1 MIQYLLLLLEL
12 SRKKIGETAPSI
24 DDYKKKIK
32 NLPDDGSVTLTILKQ
47 PNMQKAG
54 NNMVRIKLKSSNVQ
68 NESIV
73 TIIVAV
79 TNN

>member
-1 MIQYLLLLLEL
+1 M
-12 SRKKIGETAPSI
+12 
-24 DDYKKKIK
+24 IK

-54 NNMVRIKLKSSNVQ
+54 NNIVRIKLKSSNVPK
-68 NESIV
+68 ESIV

-79 TNN
+79 TSN